1 LFVAFIWGYSFLS
14 NRNSLLI
21 DDVNCE
27 IKAFSYGEEIFSSLE
42 LKESKKENLS
52 SKTVKVVFSA
62 IDNTGSVSQVS
73 DALVE
78 TYSGSQ
84 LFVRTKFKDY
94 DIIKVV
100 AKISVGEESQELI
113 AIVER

>member
-1 LFVAFIWGYSFLS
+1 MPSCWRYFAIVRREIFIPSEF
-14 NRNSLLI
+14 
-21 DDVNCE
+21 
-27 IKAFSYGEEIFSSLE
+27 KIFSSLE
-42 LKESKKENLS
+42 LKESKKENLL
-52 SKTVKVVFSA
+52 SKTVEVVFSA

-73 DALVE
+73 DAFVE

-100 AKISVGEESQELI
+100 AKISVGEESQELV